1 MTHSPRSRLA
11 PVLAGMVLFAVMACS
26 GSSGDSPV
34 APPTNPPVEPPPAPS
49 DTPVAVPAQGDAA
62 TFDVAT
68 WNIEWFG
75 DTGNGPQDETKQL
88 NRVRDVIRGAQIELW
103 GVQEVTGASHF
114 SRLLDSLPGYRGLLA
129 NDASVENGPNFY
141 SDFNNNEQKVG
152 LIYQAD
158 AVEVVSA
165 RIIVTEEDYAFAG
178 RPPLEV
184 EIRASVGGQSV
195 EGVVIVLHAKAG
207 ADLSSW
213 QRRSDAAAAL
223 KAYLDEVRPESAV
236 WVIGDFNDDLDSSI
250 ASGQSSP
257 YAGFLTDSEAW
268 VFVTQALTDAGESS
282 TTGYDDMID
291 HQLVSDEVHASYV
304 DGSVK
309 AFKLD
314 DLIARYDDTTSD
326 HYPIIARY
334 RLPDIPRN

>member
-1 MTHSPRSRLA
+1 MA
-11 PVLAGMVLFAVMACS
+11 VFAVMACS
-26 GSSGDSPV
+26 GGSGDGPV
-34 APPTNPPVEPPPAPS
+34 APPTNPPVEPPPPAPT
-49 DTPVAVPAQGDAA
+49 DTPIAVPAQGDAA

-103 GVQEVTGASHF
+103 GVQEVTGAAHF
-114 SRLLDSLPGYRGLLA
+114 ARLLDSLAGYRGLLA
-129 NDASVENGPNFY
+129 NESSVENGPNFY

-152 LIYQAD
+152 LIYQSE

-165 RIIVTEEDYAFAG
+165 RIILTAEDYAFAG

-184 EIRASVGGQSV
+184 QIRASVGGQSV

-207 ADLSSW
+207 ADLASW
-213 QRRSDAAAAL
+213 QRRSDGAAAL
-223 KAYLDEVRPESAV
+223 KGYLDETWPEDAV

-257 YAGFLTDSEAW
+257 YSPFLTDSDAW
-268 VFVTQALTDAGESS
+268 VFVTEALTEAGESS

-291 HQLVSDEVHASYV
+291 HQLVSDEVHAGYV
-304 DGSVK
+304 DASVK

-334 RLPDIPRN
+334 RLPDIPRK